1 MTPAI
6 SSLSYLPDPGHD
18 GIIRWAWKWTAMT
31 LIRFPHGIDTLRK
44 QLPCAAFSRENWAGV
59 TQAIDAM
66 FAGARTTLLRVATQ
80 CTERLELALPFGG
93 QQAVF
98 RFGET
103 GPPPGTPKL
112 IAGAVFDSRQ
122 IEPFGM
128 PRSQTAWATGLVLHH
143 GAPWTW
149 LLLVESPDTPT
160 ERNATAIHTLL
171 RRNADDLRRTFL
183 VSHCLGTPDEPDRET
198 IEASWDPLP
207 FGIAL
212 LSDRRT
218 ILAANTAAE
227 DMISTR
233 RFFVPPGDTDALRPA
248 TMRDRRQLYRAV
260 ERVVGGDS
268 DSEAL
273 GLHGLRHGAP
283 LPVTLLPCGPGNQPP
298 QTGTAKRLDRL
309 IAVIGKSQQELQACR
324 HSA

>member
-1 MTPAI
+1 
-6 SSLSYLPDPGHD
+6 
-18 GIIRWAWKWTAMT
+18 MT

-44 QLPCAAFSRENWAGV
+44 QFPCAAFSRDNWAGV

-103 GPPPGTPKL
+103 GPPGAPNL
-112 IAGAVFDSRQ
+112 VAGAVFDSRQ

-128 PRSQTAWATGLVLHH
+128 PPSHTTWATGLILHRS
-143 GAPWTW
+143 APWTW
-149 LLLVESPDTPT
+149 VLLVESPDTPT

-283 LPVTLLPCGPGNQPP
+283 LPVTLLPCGPGNEPP